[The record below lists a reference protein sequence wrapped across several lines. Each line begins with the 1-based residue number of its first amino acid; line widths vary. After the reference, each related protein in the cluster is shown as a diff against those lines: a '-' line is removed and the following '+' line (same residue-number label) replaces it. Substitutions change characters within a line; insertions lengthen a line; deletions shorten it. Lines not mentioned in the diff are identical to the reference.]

1 VGGPLLVS
9 LFNVNVSIEHTGGSS
24 HLVAAPFGKGLKE
37 ALDFAAVACTVR
49 ESRHSCG
56 GGSTIAP
63 THRRSP
69 PSRSWRSPIR
79 CSSTRNVTPPP
90 DPVSDPAPASAPEGE
105 VAATPDPRTQD
116 LGTITSSG
124 TEATMRI
131 SDAADRV
138 GVSSRTLRF
147 YEELGLVSPSGHTA
161 GGARRYAPEDLA
173 RIERIQE
180 LKDILGLGLDEI
192 KEVLDTETRMEELRR
207 AYRENARTPTA
218 AARSKQKAIL
228 QEALQ
233 RREAI
238 AEQLD
243 RKMDRM
249 ASFRAKLLAESA
261 RTRELLE
268 QFES

>member
-1 VGGPLLVS
+1 M
-9 LFNVNVSIEHTGGSS
+9 
-24 HLVAAPFGKGLKE
+24 
-37 ALDFAAVACTVR
+37 
-49 ESRHSCG
+49 
-56 GGSTIAP
+56 
-63 THRRSP
+63 
-69 PSRSWRSPIR
+69 
-79 CSSTRNVTPPP
+79 TPPP
-90 DPVSDPAPASAPEGE
+90 DLASDPDPAPVPADADAPETGSG
-105 VAATPDPRTQD
+105 D

-131 SDAADRV
+131 SDAAERV

-147 YEELGLVSPSGHTA
+147 YEELGLVNPSGHTA

-192 KEVLDTETRMEELRR
+192 KEVLDTETRIEELRR
-207 AYRENARTPTA
+207 AYHESARTPTS
-218 AARSKQKAIL
+218 AARRKQKAIL

-238 AEQLD
+238 TEQLD
-243 RKMDRM
+243 RKMERM
-249 ASFRAKLLAESA
+249 ACFRAKLLAESA
-261 RTRELLE
+261 KTRELLE